1 MSISSRRV
9 PTVDNISTYDSA
21 GGADYSDM
29 AVWEAATDIDLVTAT
44 QGESL
49 SILNGIHDDQLD
61 ASGATVSADYFR
73 RIFADVPH
81 DGTRAGGGS
90 TIASTAASDVLNIA
104 AENYFAIQGLTI
116 TGTSNNAGNFYAID
130 LQGQFQDVVGCLI
143 YALSNTGAG
152 AYRTIINRAA
162 NNRIINTI
170 IENCESN
177 AGVGDIYNIQA
188 SGTPLLVSNVTIFG
202 TGAEGVHADTANLT
216 QCINVLVDGLTTC
229 FSGTYTSSGS
239 KNNASS
245 DSSAPGADSVTTA
258 NPTYVDETGK
268 DYHISESD
276 STVKGV
282 GFDQSAVYTDDIDNN
297 GDINT
302 WNIGADS
309 FASGGPAIITAPSTI
324 LWAEK
329 GANLSISTISVSDSD
344 DDLDTVRLQVTGT
357 GCTMT
362 VTVGDTTITAGTNGT
377 NDLTIGSATEAQINA
392 ALATMLFNSG
402 TYRGKSVLTITAT
415 DDLGNVA
422 TTTVNIYVDVTNL
435 TLEGTNADLLLILAT
450 LQAKLLTGDTTD
462 TIEME
467 TEDSGALTDTDNM
480 VLNLLVSGGSGVNL
494 ILRRRRKKK
503 SAN

>member
-49 SILNGIHDDQLD
+49 RVLNGVHDDQIS
-61 ASGATVSADYFR
+61 AGGATTSADYFR

-81 DGTRAGGGS
+81 EGTRASGGS
-90 TIASTAASDVLNIA
+90 TIASTAASGVLGTS
-104 AENYFAIQGLTI
+104 ENYFAFQDLPI
-116 TGTSNNAGNFYAID
+116 TGTMNNAGNFYAVD
-130 LQGQFQDVVGCLI
+130 MNASFVDAVGCLI
-143 YALSNTGAG
+143 YGLSNTGAG
-152 AYRTIINRAA
+152 AYRTIICRAA
-162 NNRIINTI
+162 SNRIINTI

-177 AGVGDIYNIQA
+177 AGVGDIYNIQG

-202 TGAEGVHADTANLT
+202 TGSVGVFANVANLT
-216 QCINVLVDGLTTC
+216 QCVNVLVDGLTTC

-245 DSSAPGADSVTTA
+245 DSTAPGANSVTTA

-268 DYHISESD
+268 DYHIDPAD
-276 STVKGV
+276 STVNGV
-282 GFDQSAVYTDDIDNN
+282 GFDQSSVYTDDIDNN

-329 GANLSISTISVSDSD
+329 GTNLAISSVSVADSD

-362 VTVGDTTITAGTNGT
+362 VTVGDTTITAGANGT

-392 ALATMLFNSG
+392 ALNSILFNSG

-422 TTTVNIYVDVTNL
+422 TATVDIYVDVTNL
-435 TLEGTNADLLLILAT
+435 TFEGTNADLLLILAT

-467 TEDSGALTDTDNM
+467 TEDSGGLTDTNNI
-480 VLNLLVSGGSGVNL
+480 VITGAGSGIGISNL
-494 ILRRRRKKK
+494 IQRRRRKKH
-503 SAN
+503 